1 VRQPIWIINSSIL
14 ALLILLEGVVFVFHS
29 PASRKVSLKPSAIGQ
44 STAVVTQAIDI
55 EQIYKNDI
63 FNTYVYEAEAGTGLI
78 KNEIPDIPSAPEA
91 VPIHIPEIEQP
102 TFVTPLDVT
111 LKGVMFLADDQ
122 LNSVAVVQNNSVK
135 TEANYRVGEFIE
147 DAQVLKMFADKVLVI
162 RSNGQQE
169 MLYLREE
176 DAAQDLQFED
186 RSTVQSDI
194 VFMIQEGVFSVNVAK
209 FVEKINNLGQFID
222 MLGLITVYNQGQ
234 ASGCR
239 VGEVGDQS
247 LGNALGLK
255 EGDVIEKVDGE
266 LITNLTSRVAAY
278 NVVVKKSIGD
288 VVSMSIRR
296 GDQQGV
302 FVYHLVNEASAKIL
316 ADKYAASAATD
327 SDSSL
332 VDTLSRSDYEI
343 EKQRQGILSRKVA
356 MAPTQRQIEEEEM
369 RNLMKASRSGANNYM
384 NT

>member
-1 VRQPIWIINSSIL
+1 MRQPIWIINSSIL
-14 ALLILLEGVVFVFHS
+14 ALLILLEGMVFVFHS
-29 PASRKVSLKPSAIGQ
+29 PASRKVSLKPSAMGQ
-44 STAVVTQAIDI
+44 SAAVIAQTIDI

-63 FNTYVYEAEAGTGLI
+63 FNTYVYEVVAGKSLI
-78 KNEIPDIPSAPEA
+78 QNQVPDIPSAPEA
-91 VPIHIPEIEQP
+91 VPVNIPEIEQP

-135 TEANYRVGEFIE
+135 TESNYRVGEFVE

-176 DAAQDLQFED
+176 DAAQDLEYED
-186 RSTVQSDI
+186 RSTVESDI
-194 VFMIQEGVFSVNVAK
+194 VFMIQEGAYSVNVAK
-209 FVEKINNLGQFID
+209 FIQKINNLGQLID
-222 MLGLITVYNQGQ
+222 MLGLITVYDQGQ

-239 VGEVGDQS
+239 VGVVGDQS
-247 LGNALGLK
+247 LGKVLGLQ
-255 EGDVIEKVDGE
+255 EGDIIEKVDGE
-266 LITNLTSRVAAY
+266 LITSLTSRVNAY
-278 NVVVKKSIGD
+278 NLVVKKSIGD
-288 VVSMSIRR
+288 VVSISIRR

-302 FVYHLVNEASAKIL
+302 FVYHLVDEARAKIL
-316 ADKYAASAATD
+316 ADKYAASAITD

-332 VDTLSRSDYEI
+332 VETLSRSDYEI

-369 RNLMKASRSGANNYM
+369 KNLMKASRFGANNYM